1 MRNTF
6 PQMTGL
12 DWAALHLQREID
24 AISRQ
29 LFNAREL
36 AASHGSSAD
45 NTAIQKTFI
54 DQISGL
60 RIAQGI
66 VQSQRNI
73 EIQDQSE
80 LE

>member
-1 MRNTF
+1 MSNKF
-6 PQMTGL
+6 PTMSGL
-12 DWAALHLQREID
+12 DWASLHVEREIS
-24 AISRQ
+24 AIRRQ
-29 LFNAREL
+29 LFNAREF

-66 VQSQRNI
+66 IQSQR
-73 EIQDQSE
+73 D
-80 LE
+80 LENQTSTE